1 MPHFLGIPP
10 EKSLE
15 ALRSEDKCLAFLE
28 NYVSINIFQVV
39 HEERELLKNHKAKM
53 FFSDLKWSDKASHHA
68 ETQLFQDFENFFSFF
83 EREIK

>member
-1 MPHFLGIPP
+1 MGIPP

-15 ALRSEDKCLAFLE
+15 ALRSENKCLAFPE

-53 FFSDLKWSDKASHHA
+53 FFSDLKWSDKTCCHA
-68 ETQLFQDFENFFSFF
+68 ETQLFKDCEHFFSFY